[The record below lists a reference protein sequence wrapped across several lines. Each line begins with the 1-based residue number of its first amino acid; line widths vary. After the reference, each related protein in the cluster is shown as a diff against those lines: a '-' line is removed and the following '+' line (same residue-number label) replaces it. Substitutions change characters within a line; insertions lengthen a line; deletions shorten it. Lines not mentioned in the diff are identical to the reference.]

1 MEGYPDNWINVNLMI
16 NPETKEIHAIGGD
29 REPGKGDT
37 PYIGLE
43 LLIDAFSIIYDKKRQ
58 NVFDIIDI
66 PKE

>member
-43 LLIDAFSIIYDKKRQ
+43 LIKERIKND
-58 NVFDIIDI
+58 NV
-66 PKE
+66 